1 MLILGKNPEISNSA
15 YHADREYVSST
26 GLKLAYKDMR
36 EFYNQYVLGDTSK
49 APGSASL
56 DFGKLMHSM
65 LLEPEQTDK
74 EYVFWHG
81 IKRGK
86 DWEDFK
92 LKHLDRTILSDSQKD
107 KAKFLCNEFNKQTVL
122 LDYDNKTKEVLL
134 NTFFTKGEA
143 ESTFTTEID
152 GVKVKVRTDYLKHF
166 SDFISINDLK
176 TTGED
181 DLSKDGVKIICARW
195 GYDISAAL
203 YCDVVAAVTGQ
214 PTKFFL
220 IFLSTVSGKSRIY
233 KCSDEMLEE
242 GRRKYKIGI
251 QNILQARESG
261 IYYKNEI
268 EEI

>member
-26 GLKLAYKDMR
+26 GLKTAYKDMR
-36 EFYNQYVLGDTSK
+36 EFYHQYVLGDMSN
-49 APGSASL
+49 ALNSAAAE
-56 DFGKLMHSM
+56 FGRLMHSM

-74 EYVFWHG
+74 EYIFWSG

-86 DWEDFK
+86 DWDRFK
-92 LKHLDRTILSDSQKD
+92 LQHLDKTILNDSQKD
-107 KAKFLCNEFNKQTVL
+107 KAKFLCGEFNKQTIL
-122 LDYDNKTKEVLL
+122 LEHDNKTKEVLL

-152 GVKVKVRTDYLKHF
+152 GLKVKVRADYLKHF
-166 SDFISINDLK
+166 PDFISINDLK
-176 TTGED
+176 TVGDD
-181 DLSKDGVKIICARW
+181 DLSKDSVKKICARL
-195 GYDISAAL
+195 GYDLSAAL